1 MRARRFSTVRRRLF
15 DLLKTE
21 SGHEPVVGDKV
32 SVHLAV
38 SGISLPVFLDKINNS
53 AGFSQDGIFLTPGEV
68 VNDPTVFELLV
79 ALWQEYIDRGLD
91 VA

>member
-15 DLLKTE
+15 DLLKAE
-21 SGHEPVVGDKV
+21 SGQEPVVGEKV

-53 AGFSQDGIFLTPGEV
+53 AGFSRDGIFLTPGEV